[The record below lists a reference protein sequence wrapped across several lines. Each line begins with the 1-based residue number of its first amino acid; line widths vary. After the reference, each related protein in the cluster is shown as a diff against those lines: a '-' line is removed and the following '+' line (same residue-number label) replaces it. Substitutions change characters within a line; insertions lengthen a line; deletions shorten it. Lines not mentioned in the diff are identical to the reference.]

1 MKSKPAIVNS
11 IQCVS
16 LCHEYMVAPRSCDL
30 LESQLN
36 IDCGKMSQIH
46 SFSMEFNER
55 PVGPHIEL
63 IQHTNDTPM
72 IVIRDLI
79 DGQIEQV
86 DNVRCIHAYGVSIAP
101 NRSCEQFRF
110 NC

>member
-1 MKSKPAIVNS
+1 
-11 IQCVS
+11 
-16 LCHEYMVAPRSCDL
+16 MVAPRSCDL

-55 PVGPHIEL
+55 FVGPHIES
-63 IQHTNDTPM
+63 IQHTYDTPM

-79 DGQIEQV
+79 EQLDTGNCPLSAMRLFYSRIWSSACAESHV
-86 DNVRCIHAYGVSIAP
+86 ESI
-101 NRSCEQFRF
+101 SF
-110 NC
+110 